1 MSVSIDTAV
10 HSCEVRKLVGG
21 VTRAHSEL
29 TSVGPLHSVELML
42 DGSQSQQAVVIAVV
56 GGRVRRSCLACRKV
70 VVVLV

>member
-1 MSVSIDTAV
+1 M
-10 HSCEVRKLVGG
+10 
-21 VTRAHSEL
+21 
-29 TSVGPLHSVELML
+29 GPLHSVELML